1 MLNLFIINLGKDLER
16 DLYGLENFLVEIAEK
31 RRRRRKKRRRI
42 RRGSMSSVND
52 EEESK
57 IWGVFSSGDDIFVCE
72 Y

>member
-31 RRRRRKKRRRI
+31 RRRRRKKRRI
-42 RRGSMSSVND
+42 RRGIMFSVND
-52 EEESK
+52 EEDSK